1 MGARANI
8 LPNMAKR
15 SSTNAQGTARR
26 GAAQSESTKSKSPK
40 RPVRDGGAPAR
51 SSGGSAASKPKEAP
65 ALEGQHA
72 AGDGPRLWLFKSEPE
87 VFSFQDL
94 LKAPKKRTG
103 WDGVRNYQ
111 ARNFL
116 RDDCK
121 VGDLVV
127 YWHSNA
133 EPPHGAGIAKV
144 VRSGH
149 PDPTQFIKGHD
160 HEDPDSDP
168 ADPRWM
174 QVEIEAVRAFEK
186 PVTLEALRA
195 DPRSKG
201 MLLLAKGQRLSIQPL
216 TRAQYELVLELGGG

>member
-1 MGARANI
+1 
-8 LPNMAKR
+8 MAKR
-15 SSTNAQGTARR
+15 SSPNAKQPSTR
-26 GAAQSESTKSKSPK
+26 GGVQSKSSK
-40 RPVRDGGAPAR
+40 SAPAR
-51 SSGGSAASKPKEAP
+51 GASSKGGGQKRAAAADSTQAKK
-65 ALEGQHA
+65 
-72 AGDGPRLWLFKSEPE
+72 AGDQGALRGAEVRHWLFKSEPE

-94 LKAPKKRTG
+94 MGASGRRTG

-116 RDDCK
+116 RDDCR

-133 EPPHGAGIAKV
+133 EPPHGAGLAKV
-144 VRSGH
+144 VRPGH
-149 PDPTQFIKGHD
+149 PDPTQFVKGHD

-168 ADPRWM
+168 KDPRWM
-174 QVEIEAVRAFEK
+174 QVEIEAVRAFKK

-195 DPRSKG
+195 DPRSNG

-216 TRAQYELVLELGGG
+216 TREQYELVLELGGG